1 MKKQFKRTT
10 LLLLAAVM
18 AASMAGCGNGGGN
31 SSTPSSSTPNSSGSS
46 TGASDA
52 APSRDPI
59 EYELMFSGA
68 ASQPYVEETWLFPK
82 VIKEK
87 FNVTLKVM
95 PIPSSS

>member
-31 SSTPSSSTPNSSGSS
+31 SSAPSSSTPNSSGSS

-59 EYELMFSGA
+59 EYELMFSEA
-68 ASQPYVEETWLFPK
+68 ASRMWKRPGFSQK
-82 VIKEK
+82 
-87 FNVTLKVM
+87 
-95 PIPSSS
+95 SSRKSLM